1 MDSVLFGGRERY
13 RVNIEM
19 SKRKKGVKIEV
30 VRRMRWRR
38 VES

>member
-19 SKRKKGVKIEV
+19 SKRRKTVKIEV
-30 VRRMRWRR
+30 VRIGRRR